1 MRDRYR
7 VIYEDFRWHVPA
19 RFNLAEV
26 CCARWARDTP
36 DAVAIRCEQDN
47 GARLRVSY
55 RQLHRQA
62 SRAANLLR
70 ALGVQRGDRVAI
82 VLPQRID
89 TAVAHMAV
97 YRIGAVAMPL
107 SMLFGVDALHYRLRD
122 SGAAC
127 AIVDAGALAGVLAAR
142 ADCPALSHV
151 ITVGAADG
159 QGDVDWADA
168 LRDQSEHCDAVDTAA
183 DDPALLIYTS
193 GTTGPPKGALVAQR
207 GLIGNLSGFVC
218 SQNWFPQDDAVFW
231 SPADWAWTGGLMDA
245 LL

>member
-1 MRDRYR
+1 MSRVMADRYDA
-7 VIYEDFRWHVPA
+7 IYRGFRWQVPE

-55 RQLHRQA
+55 GQLYRQA

-89 TAVAHMAV
+89 TAVAHIAV
-97 YRIGAVAMPL
+97 SMIGAVAMPL
-107 SMLFGVDALHYRLRD
+107 SMLFGADALHYRLRD

-127 AIVDAGALAGVLAAR
+127 AIVDAGALANVLVAR
-142 ADCPALSHV
+142 ADCPALAHV
-151 ITVGAADG
+151 ITVGSADG
-159 QGDVDWADA
+159 QGDVDWLDA
-168 LRDQSEHCDAVDTAA
+168 LRAQSEQCD
-183 DDPALLIYTS
+183 P
-193 GTTGPPKGALVAQR
+193 
-207 GLIGNLSGFVC
+207 
-218 SQNWFPQDDAVFW
+218 
-231 SPADWAWTGGLMDA
+231 
-245 LL
+245 